1 MNTSQKS
8 ILLVEDEQM
17 LLDLYTTILTS
28 EGYRVTQA
36 LDGIDALHAIKEGS
50 YDLILLDTMMPKMD
64 GLKVL
69 ETLQKEG
76 FSGTKKRNIFM
87 LSNLDQES
95 IMQKAL
101 SLGAMG
107 YLIKSD
113 YTPDQLLATIRK
125 HLN

>member
-1 MNTSQKS
+1 MNTQKS

-36 LDGIDALHAIKEGS
+36 LDGIDALHAMKEGS
-50 YDLILLDTMMPKMD
+50 YDLVLLDTMMPKMD

-69 ETLQKEG
+69 EMLVSENPG
-76 FSGTKKRNIFM
+76 EAKKRKIIM

-95 IMQKAL
+95 IIKRAMD
-101 SLGAMG
+101 LGARG
-107 YLIKSD
+107 YLVKSD
-113 YTPDQLLATIRK
+113 YTPDEILATVRK